1 MKIENSPFEMDYTF
15 DENLREKPVS
25 LTQMKQGI
33 TFLKIN
39 LPDSDLSYAKQCGLI
54 GVYER
59 I

>member
-33 TFLKIN
+33 TF
-39 LPDSDLSYAKQCGLI
+39 
-54 GVYER
+54 
-59 I
+59 